1 MCDVCAA
8 HGDGAA
14 VGVDVDAQ
22 GSSLRESFIQVLSV
36 FTPCRLFIYHFF
48 FFYYI
53 FFSIL
58 TDNFVET
65 AQFGDRNVLL
75 LLLMIFLYVP
85 ES

>member
-1 MCDVCAA
+1 MHSERAK
-8 HGDGAA
+8 GM
-14 VGVDVDAQ
+14 
-22 GSSLRESFIQVLSV
+22 RRFKSFIQVLSV
-36 FTPCRLFIYHFF
+36 FTPCRLFIYNFF
-48 FFYYI
+48 FFLYI

>member
-1 MCDVCAA
+1 MHSERAK
-8 HGDGAA
+8 GMRRFKSF
-14 VGVDVDAQ
+14 Q
-22 GSSLRESFIQVLSV
+22 FLRPADFLFTTFSFFL
-36 FTPCRLFIYHFF
+36 
-48 FFYYI
+48 